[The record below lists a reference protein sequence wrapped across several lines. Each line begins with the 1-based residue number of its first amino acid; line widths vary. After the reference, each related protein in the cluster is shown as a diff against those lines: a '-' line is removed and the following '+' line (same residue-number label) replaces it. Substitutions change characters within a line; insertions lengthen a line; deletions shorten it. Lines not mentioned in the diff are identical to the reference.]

1 MTIDH
6 NFAAAYKTFG
16 IQAQS
21 GLAAGTGDNTE
32 VTSLSTGIDTKPYGS
47 PGFNS
52 GSVVVPYKVTLGA
65 AETLK
70 ITLKISDSVDGVTWA
85 SDTTLASAVTVATG
99 VLTAINGTYE
109 YVLDLAAYKQ
119 FLRFKITM
127 DLSAGATDTFV
138 YGAALVLGGADRM
151 PA

>member
-1 MTIDH
+1 
-6 NFAAAYKTFG
+6 
-16 IQAQS
+16 
-21 GLAAGTGDNTE
+21 
-32 VTSLSTGIDTKPYGS
+32 
-47 PGFNS
+47 
-52 GSVVVPYKVTLGA
+52 
-65 AETLK
+65 
-70 ITLKISDSVDGVTWA
+70 
-85 SDTTLASAVTVATG
+85 VTVATG

-119 FLRFKITM
+119 FLRFKVTM